1 MSVTTVYA
9 AEIIDTMA
17 ERWNL
22 DQFTRTPIY
31 IHGEVDDELV
41 GWLEGQ
47 LPTNGYPCEHMGMG
61 DEGNTACW
69 SATEIN
75 RLRDENDKLRKLVQD
90 MYACISYANER
101 RDWHDFERD
110 ALGCGMSCTVNG
122 ESCGLCVLVDRM
134 RELGVEV
141 EE

>member
-75 RLRDENDKLRKLVQD
+75 RLRDENAKLLEENKRLMSVAVNHYIELLDSDDVLGQIMARKKLK
-90 MYACISYANER
+90 
-101 RDWHDFERD
+101 
-110 ALGCGMSCTVNG
+110 
-122 ESCGLCVLVDRM
+122 
-134 RELGVEV
+134 ELGI
-141 EE
+141 EEES

>member
-75 RLRDENDKLRKLVQD
+75 RLRDENAKLRKLVCELYEDQCCD
-90 MYACISYANER
+90 
-101 RDWHDFERD
+101 
-110 ALGCGMSCTVNG
+110 G
-122 ESCGLCVLVDRM
+122 DRWKYRGRM
-134 RELGVEV
+134 QEIGIEV
-141 EE
+141 EDA